1 MHSSFRNDTI
11 DYCLAC
17 IRLCQHAHG
26 SGCILALCST
36 GTLKSFFFLHK
47 YKLVIF
53 FIRHT
58 LWILPFK
65 STTTHSLSTNFL
77 KKKYYPNSVIVNY
90 SYNVTINI
98 QLNTTPAG
106 YLAPPTHGKSVYG
119 CPCRATQTRAGA
131 YVTPTDRC
139 WRQSLDPRHT
149 AVSQSTS

>member
-1 MHSSFRNDTI
+1 MHQIVSTCAWIWVYFSFVLNRNAKN
-11 DYCLAC
+11 Y
-17 IRLCQHAHG
+17 
-26 SGCILALCST
+26 
-36 GTLKSFFFLHK
+36 FFLHK
-47 YKLVIF
+47 YKLVFF

-77 KKKYYPNSVIVNY
+77 KKRYYPNSVIVNY
-90 SYNVTINI
+90 CYNVTINI
-98 QLNTTPAG
+98 QLNTTPAE
-106 YLAPPTHGKSVYG
+106 YLAPPTHGESVYG

>member
-1 MHSSFRNDTI
+1 MHQIVSTCAWIWVYFSSVLNRNAKNYFFYI
-11 DYCLAC
+11 N
-17 IRLCQHAHG
+17 INWW
-26 SGCILALCST
+26 
-36 GTLKSFFFLHK
+36 FFLS
-47 YKLVIF
+47 VI
-53 FIRHT
+53 
-58 LWILPFK
+58 WILPFK

-149 AVSQSTS
+149 TVSRH